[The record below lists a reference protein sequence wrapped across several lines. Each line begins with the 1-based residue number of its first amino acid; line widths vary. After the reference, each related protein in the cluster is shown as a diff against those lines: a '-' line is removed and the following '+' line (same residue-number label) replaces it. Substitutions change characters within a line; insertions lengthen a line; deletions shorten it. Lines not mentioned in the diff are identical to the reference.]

1 MVSTSNV
8 LGVGKRV
15 FSDFSEKN
23 VTFMAAGLAYYAFV
37 SLAPAL
43 LLLVLVLT
51 TLGVGL
57 KQRIVQT
64 VQNYVPGPVSSVVAQ
79 ILQSEAS
86 IAGTGIIGLVVIL
99 WGALK
104 IFRGLDTAF
113 SEIYETESDNSFTD
127 TLRDGLVVL
136 LAILLA
142 VVTVVG
148 ATLIFGIFADTI
160 PLLGLL
166 TPLILVAGL
175 ALAFYPMFYV
185 FPDVDMELK
194 DPVPGVLFAAV
205 GWAIFQG
212 LFQVYLSF
220 SDPGS
225 GGFAGGI
232 IVVITYLYFSS
243 LVFLLGAV
251 LNAVLGG
258 HSSGKPGGVGR
269 GSATHRT
276 VRKESLD
283 RRELGNYLDGL
294 RTDLLGYDGVTPSPT
309 QGEEEHGPPEGD
321 VRLVEHASADGDERS
336 VTLQWEVAED
346 RPEGPAADARSPED
360 AGATR
365 RSGDS
370 GRPRGAGGDD

>member
-1 MVSTSNV
+1 MSRRSSVI
-8 LGVGKRV
+8 GFGKRV
-15 FSDFSEKN
+15 FAEFSAKN

-37 SLAPAL
+37 SLAPTL
-43 LLLVLVLT
+43 LLFVLVLT
-51 TLGVGL
+51 TLGTGL
-57 KQRIVQT
+57 KQRIVQA
-64 VQNYVPGPVSSVVAQ
+64 VENYLPGPISNVVSQ

-86 IAGTGIIGLVVIL
+86 IAGTGLIGLVVIL

-113 SEIYETESDNSFTD
+113 SEIYETEADNSFTD
-127 TLRDGLVVL
+127 TIRDGLVVL

-148 ATLIFGIFADTI
+148 ATVVFGVFSDTI

-185 FPDVDMELK
+185 FPDVDVELK
-194 DPVPGVLFAAV
+194 DPLPGVLFAAV
-205 GWAIFQG
+205 GWAIFQA

-220 SDPGS
+220 SDPGA

-243 LVFLLGAV
+243 MVFLLGAV
-251 LNAVLGG
+251 LNAVLSG

-269 GSATHRT
+269 GSASHRT

-283 RRELGNYLDGL
+283 RRELGAYLDDL

-309 QGEEEHGPPEGD
+309 QGEEDHGRPESD
-321 VRLVEHASADGDERS
+321 VRLVEHASAEGDERS
-336 VTLQWEVAED
+336 VTLQWEVADDEL
-346 RPEGPAADARSPED
+346 EGPAADAPDAED
-360 AGATR
+360 AGAAR

>member
-8 LGVGKRV
+8 VGVGKRV
-15 FSDFSEKN
+15 FSDFSDKN

-37 SLAPAL
+37 SLAPTL
-43 LLLVLVLT
+43 LLFVLVLT
-51 TLGVGL
+51 TLGAGL
-57 KQRIVQT
+57 KQRIVEA
-64 VQNYVPGPVSSVVAQ
+64 VQNYMPGPISNVVTQ

-86 IAGTGIIGLVVIL
+86 IAGTGIIGIVVIL

-127 TLRDGLVVL
+127 TVRDGLVVI
-136 LAILLA
+136 LAVLLA

-148 ATLIFGIFADTI
+148 ATLIFGIFSDTV

-185 FPDVDMELK
+185 FPDVDMELT
-194 DPVPGVLFAAV
+194 DPLPGVLFAAV
-205 GWAIFQG
+205 GWAVFQA

-276 VRKESLD
+276 LRKESLD
-283 RRELGNYLDGL
+283 RRELAAYLDDL

-309 QGEEEHGPPEGD
+309 QGEEDHGRPEGE
-321 VRLVEHASADGDERS
+321 VRLVEHSSSEGDERS
-336 VTLQWEVAED
+336 VTLQWEVAEE
-346 RPEGPAADARSPED
+346 RLEGPTADARDAED
-360 AGATR
+360 ADVTR